1 MKRLLCVLLFAFPLF
16 AADVEVGVDH
26 VLTMMHGESAFDGGD
41 LDVQTSRGFT
51 AGAEVFFTPR
61 VSTRFT
67 ATFINPVAILN
78 PGDIDLNTLGI
89 DTYAAC
95 ARWHFTPA
103 ARFSPFAGGGV
114 AFVSFGNLEQ
124 RFADDIEMEVGNET
138 TFFAE
143 AGLRYRFRPRIFLHA
158 TVMYMPLD
166 GDVTVIRNQ
175 RPDVVLPERIDLNP
189 MTISGGASWRF

>member
-124 RFADDIEMEVGNET
+124 RFAYDIEKEVGNET

-143 AGLRYRFRPRIFLHA
+143 AGLRYRFRPRIFLPVRNCPPPTSPSA
-158 TVMYMPLD
+158 PACTYSKTV
-166 GDVTVIRNQ
+166 DVGNYGEAWQWIVRGPT
-175 RPDVVLPERIDLNP
+175 
-189 MTISGGASWRF
+189 